1 MNINRMW
8 KLKDINQYLVESR
21 GFTTR
26 EIQRKAQE
34 LLKGLGIAVP
44 NKKLLDDTINHIKT
58 IISSE
63 KIGVVF
69 ESIDSH
75 GDSQLFDV
83 YIDMIEESTALQVS
97 RDELEY
103 KILLEFFGIG
113 KFFKKLL
120 VNPRIKKQIRKLTD
134 ELVKIRVDQAKSSLE
149 MPEDDFESHYSSRGS
164 SKSTKGTDKKVEALE
179 DQAQAI
185 EAKMDLL
192 ASEDESLQSYLE
204 MQKIDARIR
213 ANGEIIKLADDVQ
226 KKILSTVNK
235 DLIRQGKTEEKE
247 FNHKLKNRN
256 GKLKNI

>member
-1 MNINRMW
+1 MW

-21 GFTTR
+21 GFTLK
-26 EIQRKAQE
+26 ELQKKAQE

-44 NKKLLDDTINHIKT
+44 NKKLLDDTVNHIKN

-63 KIGVVF
+63 RAGIVF
-69 ESIDSH
+69 ESIDSQS
-75 GDSQLFDV
+75 DSQSFDA
-83 YIDMIEESTALQVS
+83 YIDMIQESTCLEIS

-103 KILLEFFGIG
+103 TVILEFFGIG

-120 VNPRIKKQIRKLTD
+120 VNPRVKKQIRKLSD
-134 ELVKIRVDQAKSSLE
+134 ELVKIRVEQARSSLE
-149 MPEDDFESHYSSRGS
+149 MPEDDFESHYSSKG

-192 ASEDESLQSYLE
+192 ASEDEKLQSYLE
-204 MQKIDARIR
+204 VQKIDARIR
-213 ANGEIIKLADDVQ
+213 ANAEIIKLADDVQ

-256 GKLKNI
+256 GKIKNI